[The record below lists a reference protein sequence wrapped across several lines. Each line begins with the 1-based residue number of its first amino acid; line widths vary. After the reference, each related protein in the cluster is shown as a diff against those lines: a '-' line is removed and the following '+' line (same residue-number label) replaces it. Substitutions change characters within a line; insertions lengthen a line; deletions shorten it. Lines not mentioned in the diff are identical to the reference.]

1 MKAHRTDLVS
11 FAFGL
16 VFLALSA
23 WWLLAQLL
31 GLALPPVGWF
41 LASALILIGIFGL
54 VGALR
59 SGQSGRPEPTAEASA
74 AEASAAEASAAAAA
88 APVSGATAPVSG
100 AAAPVSGAAAPVS
113 GAAAPVSG
121 AAAST
126 SGAGL
131 PVWEA
136 ERSTWDASPPGPT
149 PEPPTTEVIHPAWL
163 AHPPSEPQ
171 TAPVSGQPDDRNE
184 EPTIGIL
191 TRPAPAEGDEP
202 TRPDHPIEAVGER
215 PGDEREDRRRE
226 P

>member
-59 SGQSGRPEPTAEASA
+59 SGQSGRPGPTAEASA
-74 AEASAAEASAAAAA
+74 AEAA

-100 AAAPVSGAAAPVS
+100 AAAPVSGA
-113 GAAAPVSG
+113 
-121 AAAST
+121 
-126 SGAGL
+126 GL

-136 ERSTWDASPPGPT
+136 ERSTWDVPPPGPT

-191 TRPAPAEGDEP
+191 TRPASAEGDEP
-202 TRPDHPIEAVGER
+202 TRPDHPVEAVDDQ

>member
-41 LASALILIGIFGL
+41 LAGALILIGVFGL

-59 SGQSGRPEPTAEASA
+59 SGRPARPEPTDQAVATEPI
-74 AEASAAEASAAAAA
+74 

-100 AAAPVSGAAAPVS
+100 AAAPLSGAIAPVS
-113 GAAAPVSG
+113 G
-121 AAAST
+121 AAST

-131 PVWEA
+131 AAWDA
-136 ERSTWDASPPGPT
+136 EHSTWDAPGPG
-149 PEPPTTEVIHPAWL
+149 PASEATTEVRVPEAPTADVIHPAWL
-163 AHPPSEPQ
+163 AHSPSEPE
-171 TAPVSGQPDDRNE
+171 TAPISGQPADENDG
-184 EPTIGIL
+184 PTTGSL
-191 TRPAPAEGDEP
+191 ARPAAVEADEP
-202 TRPDHPIEAVGER
+202 TLVDYPVERVDDHPA
-215 PGDEREDRRRE
+215 DEREGQRRE
-226 P
+226 S